1 MEIKAVQQCDG
12 WYLNLLVGNCTQFLC
27 KILEWNPAVLEY
39 CVRCSCAPEILYDLP
54 CSHSVCFSCSDTG
67 AKHAC
72 PSIKEETAT
81 TKEHITTKHHQILQ
95 SFAQQNVRRKQDHV
109 DSSHTRPETSRTSA
123 PQLTANTS
131 EHQQTSQNEKMRS
144 TPPIQGPQD
153 SVALEKIEAEVVML
167 KGYIKNLEERI
178 QRLETPLRKLIQRL
192 RERGRLTLA
201 IQRDNI

>member
-1 MEIKAVQQCDG
+1 MRWLPAKNSHLNRSLQSMRLECPACEEITRFCDM
-12 WYLNLLVGNCTQFLC
+12 
-27 KILEWNPAVLEY
+27 
-39 CVRCSCAPEILYDLP
+39 R
-54 CSHSVCFSCSDTG
+54 
-67 AKHAC
+67 
-72 PSIKEETAT
+72 
-81 TKEHITTKHHQILQ
+81 EHITTKHHQILQ

>member
-1 MEIKAVQQCDG
+1 MRWLPAKNSH
-12 WYLNLLVGNCTQFLC
+12 LN
-27 KILEWNPAVLEY
+27 
-39 CVRCSCAPEILYDLP
+39 RS
-54 CSHSVCFSCSDTG
+54 
-67 AKHAC
+67 
-72 PSIKEETAT
+72 
-81 TKEHITTKHHQILQ
+81 LQ
-95 SFAQQNVRRKQDHV
+95 SMRLECPACEEITRFCDMRDHV